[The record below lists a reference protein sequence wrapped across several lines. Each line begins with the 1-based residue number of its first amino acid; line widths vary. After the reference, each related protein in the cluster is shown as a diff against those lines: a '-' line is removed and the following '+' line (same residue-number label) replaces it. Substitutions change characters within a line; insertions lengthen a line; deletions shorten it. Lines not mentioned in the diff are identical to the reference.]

1 MAISRDK
8 KTELVA
14 ELKDALSNAK
24 MTVFAAYDGMSVKD
38 LQELR
43 KAARAEGV
51 KISVAKNRLV
61 RVALGEMDTYK
72 ESNPDLTGQLL
83 YAFSDADEVLPA
95 SVLDKFARTGA
106 TLKMRGGISGDGKV
120 LAEGEVIALAK
131 LPSKNALIGQVI
143 SQLLSGVNDSVNALS
158 GNLHALLD
166 GVEANSAKA
175 TN

>member
-14 ELKDALSNAK
+14 ELKQSFTDAK
-24 MTVFAAYDGMSVKD
+24 MTVFAAYDGVNVKD
-38 LQELR
+38 LQVLR
-43 KAARAEGV
+43 RAASAEGV

-61 RVALGEMDTYK
+61 RVALGEVEAYK

-83 YAFSDADEVLPA
+83 YAFSDTDEVLPA
-95 SVLDKFARTGA
+95 SVLDKFAKTGA
-106 TLKMRGGISGDGKV
+106 SLKLRGGISGDGKV
-120 LAEGEVIALAK
+120 LAESEVLALAN
-131 LPSKNALIGQVI
+131 LPGKNVLIGQVI
-143 SQLLSGVNDSVNALS
+143 NQLLSGVNDSVNALS

-166 GVEANSAKA
+166 GVEAKA

>member
-8 KTELVA
+8 KTQLVA
-14 ELKDALSNAK
+14 ELKQSLENAK

-43 KAARAEGV
+43 RAASSEGV
-51 KISVAKNRLV
+51 NITVAKNRLV
-61 RVALGEMDTYK
+61 RVALGEVETYK
-72 ESNPDLTGQLL
+72 ELNPDLTGQLL
-83 YAFSDADEVLPA
+83 YAFSDIDEVLPA
-95 SVLDKFARTGA
+95 SVLDKFAKTGA

-120 LAEGEVIALAK
+120 LAEGEVIALAA
-131 LPSKNALIGQVI
+131 LPSKNVLIGQVI

-166 GVEANSAKA
+166 GVEQKAAAN
-175 TN
+175 

>member
-14 ELKDALSNAK
+14 ELKSSLESAK
-24 MTVFAAYDGMSVKD
+24 MVVFAAYDGMSVKD
-38 LQELR
+38 LQALR

-61 RVALGEMDTYK
+61 RVALQGVEAYK

-83 YAFSDADEVLPA
+83 YAFSNTDEVLPA
-95 SVLDKFARTGA
+95 SVLDKFAKTGVPLA
-106 TLKMRGGISGDGKV
+106 MRGGISGDGKV
-120 LAEGEVIALAK
+120 LAEGEVVALAQ
-131 LPSKNALIGQVI
+131 LPSKNVLIGQVI

-166 GVEANSAKA
+166 GVEKKAAAN
-175 TN
+175 

>member
-14 ELKDALSNAK
+14 ELKSSLENAK
-24 MTVFAAYDGMSVKD
+24 MVVFADYNGMSVKE
-38 LQELR
+38 LQALR
-43 KAARAEGV
+43 KAASAEGV

-61 RVALGEMDTYK
+61 RVALGEVETYK
-72 ESNPDLTGQLL
+72 ELNPDLTGQLL

-95 SVLDKFARTGA
+95 SVLDKFAATGV
-106 TLKMRGGISGDGKV
+106 TLKMRGGLSGDGKV
-120 LAEGEVIALAK
+120 LAEGDVVALAS
-131 LPSKNALIGQVI
+131 LPSKNVLIGQVVN
-143 SQLLSGVNDSVNALS
+143 QLLSGVNDSVNALS

-166 GVEANSAKA
+166 GVEKKA

>member
-8 KTELVA
+8 KQELVA
-14 ELKDALSNAK
+14 ELKSSLENAK

-51 KISVAKNRLV
+51 NITVAKNRLV
-61 RVALGEMDTYK
+61 RVAMGEVEPYK

-83 YAFSDADEVLPA
+83 YAFSDTDEVLPA
-95 SVLDKFARTGA
+95 SVLDKFAKTGVA
-106 TLKMRGGISGDGKV
+106 LKMRGGISGDGKV
-120 LAEGEVIALAK
+120 LAEGDVVALAK
-131 LPSKNALIGQVI
+131 LPSKDVLIGQVV

-166 GVEANSAKA
+166 GVEAKA
-175 TN
+175 TA